1 MKKIVSLM
9 LALLLVAGVSV
20 VAFAAGSPVQPATKF
35 EVAVS
40 NANSNNGTVEKVVN
54 EDGTI
59 TLTVKLADG
68 AKFAKWV
75 INGDYEIVEGSLTS
89 TTIKIKASADL
100 KVEASY
106 EGSNT
111 TAEPAD
117 STDDSANGSSVSPKT
132 GAPVASVAVVLF
144 AAAGVAVVSKK
155 KLSK

>member
-1 MKKIVSLM
+1 M
-9 LALLLVAGVSV
+9 LALLLVASVSV
-20 VAFAAGSPVQPATKF
+20 VAFAAGSPVQPGTTF
-35 EVAVS
+35 DVAVS
-40 NANSNNGTVEKVVN
+40 NANSNNGKVEKVVN

-59 TLTVKLADG
+59 TLTVNLADG

-89 TTIKIKASADL
+89 TTITIKASADL

-106 EGSNT
+106 EGDTTTTT
-111 TAEPAD
+111 TAVDKTAGND
-117 STDDSANGSSVSPKT
+117 STGDSSVSPKT

-144 AAAGVAVVSKK
+144 AAAGVAVVSRK